1 MKKYMSGLKCSALLL
16 FVVAFVIAVPF
27 LMNVFYGRGCPLIDA
42 WDKSDLMG
50 YYGSIMTAVA
60 AIAGVYFTL
69 DYSKFRQI
77 EYEKQMVRP
86 LLDVEKP
93 INILTK
99 YNILNVSPDE
109 IFVYKK
115 FNNNYYEVGFGVLPN
130 ELYWII
136 SRGDSKELIR
146 ISNNSFLLRFR
157 VENIGADT
165 ATNIN
170 LLLNGETLINDLSL
184 KKNESRTIKILIVL
198 DNLQEDGIIKF
209 GDIDIRIVYENIF
222 GNEMYEQS
230 GCIKSFAFNKS
241 TGTYSY
247 LGFKQ
252 KNPFGKQTR
261 LDIEPDN
268 ESDIESN
275 N

>member
-1 MKKYMSGLKCSALLL
+1 MKKYMSGLKCSVLLL

-77 EYEKQMVRP
+77 EYEKQRVRP

-99 YNILNVSPDE
+99 YNILNVRPDE

-130 ELYWII
+130 ELYGII
-136 SRGDSKELIR
+136 SRGDSKELIS

-209 GDIDIRIVYENIF
+209 GDIGIRLVYKNIF

-230 GCIKSFAFNKS
+230 G
-241 TGTYSY
+241 
-247 LGFKQ
+247 
-252 KNPFGKQTR
+252 
-261 LDIEPDN
+261 
-268 ESDIESN
+268 
-275 N
+275 

>member
-27 LMNVFYGRGCPLIDA
+27 LMNVFYGIGFPLIDA

-77 EYEKQMVRP
+77 EYEKLRVRP

-130 ELYWII
+130 ELYGII

-146 ISNNSFLLRFR
+146 I
-157 VENIGADT
+157 
-165 ATNIN
+165 
-170 LLLNGETLINDLSL
+170 
-184 KKNESRTIKILIVL
+184 
-198 DNLQEDGIIKF
+198 
-209 GDIDIRIVYENIF
+209 
-222 GNEMYEQS
+222 
-230 GCIKSFAFNKS
+230 
-241 TGTYSY
+241 
-247 LGFKQ
+247 
-252 KNPFGKQTR
+252 
-261 LDIEPDN
+261 
-268 ESDIESN
+268 
-275 N
+275 